1 MTTRIYFASNSLGLV
16 SEPDLQRALDHF
28 NLGELVHFH
37 RTAEGVMGQTLLVQ
51 TTEGEFM
58 LKGNPLYNGQF
69 QEEQFFA
76 EQLAARTTI
85 PVPVPYRIQEDTQLL
100 GWSYVMMPKLPGNHL
115 YDPVFQTTLTSQDHE
130 DIADVLAETLAELHH
145 WKVPDA
151 GEYDPVADKIMPF
164 AGSYLD
170 WLYGSIRHWLHD
182 AEKYSVIT
190 DDDVRWVDEQLKQS
204 EAAFLVS
211 TIHEFVMGDFK
222 VENFLIQ
229 KADPPVSSWRI
240 SGLFDFT
247 TAYFGDGTADL
258 TKMTARYLREDR
270 PDLAARFLH
279 HYRENVCA
287 DDVEKCKHFRS
298 RLLIHLLYQRILC
311 WGEAKATGQVTWEA
325 DLPFAPWA
333 EQYIEKV
340 LSLLD

>member
-1 MTTRIYFASNSLGLV
+1 MTTRIYFAANGLGHIT
-16 SEPDLQRALDHF
+16 EHDLQQALDHF
-28 NLGELVHFH
+28 NLGTLVHYQ
-37 RTAEGVMGQTLLVQ
+37 RTAQGVMGQTLFVE
-51 TTEGEFM
+51 TTQGEFI

-69 QEEQFFA
+69 LEEQFFV
-76 EQLAARTTI
+76 EQLAVRTSI
-85 PVPVPYRIQEDTQLL
+85 PVPLPYHIHKDTQPL
-100 GWSYVMMPKLPGNHL
+100 GWSYAIMPKLPGCHL
-115 YDPVFQTTLTSQDHE
+115 YEPDFQAALTSQDHE
-130 DIADVLAETLAELHH
+130 DIADLLAETLTDLHH
-145 WKVPDA
+145 WKAPDA

-190 DDDVRWVDEQLKQS
+190 DADIRWVDEQLKRS
-204 EAAFLVS
+204 ESAFLASAV
-211 TIHEFVMGDFK
+211 HEFVMGDFK

-229 KADPPVSSWRI
+229 KGDQPASRWKL

-258 TKMTARYLREDR
+258 TKMTARYLREGQ
-270 PDLAARFLH
+270 PDLAARFLRR
-279 HYRENVCA
+279 YRELICA
-287 DDVEKCKHFRS
+287 DDPEKCAHFRS
-298 RLLIHLLYQRILC
+298 RFRIHLLYQRILW
-311 WGEAKATGQVTWEA
+311 WGEAKATGQVTWED
-325 DLPFAPWA
+325 DLPFATWA